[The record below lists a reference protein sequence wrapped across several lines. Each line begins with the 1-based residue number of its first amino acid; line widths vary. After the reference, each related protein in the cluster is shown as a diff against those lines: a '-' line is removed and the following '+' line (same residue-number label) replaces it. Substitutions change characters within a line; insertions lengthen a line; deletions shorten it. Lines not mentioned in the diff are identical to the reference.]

1 MTEAARIQA
10 ILAGHTEE
18 YAYFLDRYTDAIH
31 RMVAGI
37 VDCAEDAEE
46 VTQDAFVRAYEKL
59 PTFRGDC
66 QFSTWLYRIA
76 YRLALRC
83 ARKPRRELLF
93 DGEEALDALGDEVSL
108 PVDSMAEADDD
119 QVEHLREAIGHL
131 RPEERTLLLLAYDEE
146 RPTAEIAAIMGLSEG
161 NIRTRLSR
169 LRKKLFLLLS
179 HEPENPRTPATSPQ
193 ARPHA

>member
-10 ILAGHTEE
+10 ILAGHEEE
-18 YAYFLDRYTDAIH
+18 YAYFLDRYADAIH

-76 YRLALRC
+76 YRLALRR

-93 DGEEALDALGDEVSL
+93 DDERALDALGDEVILSDN
-108 PVDSMAEADDD
+108 PEAGAADAA
-119 QVEHLREAIGHL
+119 VERLRQALGRL
-131 RPEERTLLLLAYDEE
+131 RPEERTLLLLTYDEE
-146 RPTAEIAAIMGLSEG
+146 RPTAETATIMGLSEG
-161 NIRTRLSR
+161 NVRTRLSR
-169 LRKKLFLLLS
+169 LRKKLFVLLS
-179 HEPENPRTPATSPQ
+179 HEPEDS
-193 ARPHA
+193 

>member
-10 ILAGHTEE
+10 ILAGHEEE
-18 YAYFLDRYTDAIH
+18 YAYFLDRYADAIH

-46 VTQDAFVRAYEKL
+46 VTQDAFIRAYEKL

-93 DGEEALDALGDEVSL
+93 DDERALDALGDEVILSDN
-108 PVDSMAEADDD
+108 PEAGAADAA
-119 QVEHLREAIGHL
+119 VERLRQALGRL
-131 RPEERTLLLLAYDEE
+131 RPEERTLLLLTYDEE
-146 RPTAEIAAIMGLSEG
+146 RPTAETATIMGLSEG
-161 NIRTRLSR
+161 NVRTRLSR
-169 LRKKLFLLLS
+169 LRKKLFVLLS
-179 HEPENPRTPATSPQ
+179 HEPEDS
-193 ARPHA
+193 

>member
-10 ILAGHTEE
+10 ILAGHEEE
-18 YAYFLDRYTDAIH
+18 YAYFLDRYADAIH

-46 VTQDAFVRAYEKL
+46 VTQDAFIRAYEKL

-76 YRLALRC
+76 YHLALRR

-93 DGEEALDALGDEVSL
+93 DDERALDALGDEVILSDN
-108 PVDSMAEADDD
+108 PEAGAADAA
-119 QVEHLREAIGHL
+119 VERLRQALGRL
-131 RPEERTLLLLAYDEE
+131 RPEERTLLLLTYDEE
-146 RPTAEIAAIMGLSEG
+146 RPTAETATIMGLSEG
-161 NIRTRLSR
+161 NVRTRLSR
-169 LRKKLFLLLS
+169 LRKKLFVLLS
-179 HEPENPRTPATSPQ
+179 HEPEDS
-193 ARPHA
+193 